1 MQFPNDSR
9 GREAAALLGFVALC
23 LAIAAA
29 GGAVTATSVGTWYAG
44 LAKPSFNPPNGV
56 FGPVWTALYLM
67 MAVAAWRVWRRGQ
80 PPRLAARSI
89 PPGQEGSGNQVRLA
103 LGAWALQLALNLCWS
118 LVFFGAR
125 LIGAALAEIAVLF
138 AAILVTALLFWRI
151 DRVAGAL
158 LVPYAAWVAFA
169 ALLNAALWRL
179 N

>member
-1 MQFPNDSR
+1 MNQR
-9 GREAAALLGFVALC
+9 GRDAVVLLGFVALC
-23 LAIAAA
+23 LAVAAA
-29 GGAVTATSVGTWYAG
+29 GGAVTASSVGTWYAG
-44 LAKPSFNPPNGV
+44 LAKPSFNPPNWV

-67 MAVAAWRVWRRGQ
+67 MAFAGWRVWRRRGGD
-80 PPRLAARSI
+80 A
-89 PPGQEGSGNQVRLA
+89 RLA

-118 LVFFGAR
+118 LLFFGAR
-125 LIGAALAEIAVLF
+125 LIGAALVEIAVLF
-138 AAILVTALLFWRI
+138 AAIVATALLFWRI